1 MAVARTRA
9 HARKRRLAS
18 RRSAGRSAFA
28 AAGRILSWL
37 PWLLG
42 TSVLLGGVLW
52 LSWGLLLRAFS
63 WAVAQVGLLPP
74 VFILGGALAYWRLA
88 DGQLPRSVRLRQA
101 LAAEVFALGLGV
113 LLGGVYPA
121 GLKFADVDFGRV
133 SLGGHLG
140 AALFGP
146 NLVVG
151 LVRLGL
157 LAGFGT
163 VLLHPRATF
172 VTGRALVRVGVRAAR
187 QAPRVLV
194 RRPRPAVPAVVT
206 PAPEPVPVVE
216 RVRTAIVSAGTSKG
230 VPALPPIDLLEPGR
244 EGETVAM
251 DNRQRVRLIEEK
263 LAEYGVDARVVEVNQ
278 GPTVTQFGIEPGW
291 EVKTRIVKERDAQG
305 RIKYDKDGNP
315 KIRVEEVS
323 RTRVK
328 VRRIKQLEDDLAV
341 ALAVPSVRIEAPVPG
356 KPYIGIEVPNVNTT
370 LVTLRQVVETPQ
382 FRRLAAK
389 SRLALALGQDVAGE
403 PIVADLG
410 AMPHLLIA
418 GATGSGK
425 SVCLNS
431 IVCCLLLH
439 NTPEQVRLILV
450 DPKRVEL
457 VQYNDVPHLL
467 APVVVEVEKV
477 IGVLKWVT
485 GEMDNRYRR
494 FAEVGVR
501 NLTAYNAWAVRE
513 KQPTL
518 PYIVLIIDELADLM
532 MLAPDETEKLLCR
545 LAQLARA
552 TGIHL
557 VLATQ
562 RPSVDV
568 VTGLIKAN
576 FPSRISFAVSSQVD
590 SRTILDTVGAEKLLG
605 RGDMLFLPGD
615 APKPIRLQGCFVS
628 DTEIERLVNWWRS
641 NRPPQY
647 VEDLVNVKGWSEEEQ
662 ADELLEEARAL
673 LRQHGRVSV
682 SFLQRKL
689 RIGYNRAAR
698 LLEQL
703 GEDNGEDPE
712 D

>member
-1 MAVARTRA
+1 MAVVRTRA
-9 HARKRRLAS
+9 QARKRRLAGRKAD
-18 RRSAGRSAFA
+18 RRAVSAG
-28 AAGRILSWL
+28 AGDFLSRL

-42 TSVLLGGVLW
+42 AIILAVGAGW
-52 LSWGLLLRAFS
+52 LSRELILS
-63 WAVAQVGLLPP
+63 AVGWILAQVGFVPAVLLA
-74 VFILGGALAYWRLA
+74 GGALAYWRLA
-88 DGQLPRSVRLRQA
+88 SPNLPRVVRFRQA
-101 LAAEVFALGLGV
+101 LAAEVFALGLAV

-121 GLKFADVDFGRV
+121 GLRLAGADFGRV

-146 NLVVG
+146 NILVG
-151 LVRLGL
+151 MMRLGL
-157 LAGFGT
+157 LAGFGV

-172 VTGRALVRVGVRAAR
+172 QTGRTLVRAGVRAAR

-194 RRPRPAVPAVVT
+194 RRSRPAVPVVAVPPIDPT
-206 PAPEPVPVVE
+206 PVVE
-216 RVRTAIVSAGTSKG
+216 RVRTAIVSAGPAKPN
-230 VPALPPIDLLEPGR
+230 PALPPIDLLEPGR
-244 EGETVAM
+244 EGETVTM

-315 KIRVEEVS
+315 KIRIEEVS

-328 VRRIKQLEDDLAV
+328 VRRIKQLEEDLAV

-403 PIVADLG
+403 PIVTDLA

-467 APVVVEVEKV
+467 APVVVDVEKV

-501 NLTAYNAWAVRE
+501 NITAYNAWAARE
-513 KQPTL
+513 KQPAL
-518 PYIVLIIDELADLM
+518 PYIVLVIDELADLM

-628 DTEIERLVNWWRS
+628 DAEIERLVNWWRA

-647 VEDLVNVKGWSEEEQ
+647 VEDLINVKGWSEEEQ
-662 ADELLEEARAL
+662 EDELLEEARTL

-703 GEDNGEDPE
+703 GEDDEDSE
-712 D
+712 V

>member
-1 MAVARTRA
+1 MAVVRTRA
-9 HARKRRLAS
+9 HVRKRRPVS
-18 RRSAGRSAFA
+18 RRPERRPALARTAAFIDRLPWVLGA
-28 AAGRILSWL
+28 AVLATGALWFSRELILSA
-37 PWLLG
+37 
-42 TSVLLGGVLW
+42 V
-52 LSWGLLLRAFS
+52 SWGL
-63 WAVAQVGLLPP
+63 AQVGFIPP
-74 VFILGGALAYWRLA
+74 VLLAGGALAYWRLA
-88 DGQLPRSVRLRQA
+88 GRDLPRVVRFRQA
-101 LAAEVFALGLGV
+101 LAAEVFTLGFAV
-113 LLGGVYPA
+113 LLGGIYPSGVRLA
-121 GLKFADVDFGRV
+121 GVDFGRV

-140 AALFGP
+140 AVLFGP
-146 NLVVG
+146 NVFVG
-151 LVRLGL
+151 AVRLGL
-157 LAGFGT
+157 LGGFGV

-172 VTGRALVRVGVRAAR
+172 RTGRTLVRVGVRAAW
-187 QAPRVLV
+187 QAPRVLI
-194 RRPRPAVPAVVT
+194 RRPRT
-206 PAPEPVPVVE
+206 TVPVVAAPPIDPAPVIE
-216 RVRTAIVSAGTSKG
+216 RVRTAVVSAAPARAN
-230 VPALPPIDLLEPGR
+230 PALPPIDLLEPGR
-244 EGETVAM
+244 EGETVTM

-315 KIRVEEVS
+315 KIRIEEVS

-328 VRRIKQLEDDLAV
+328 VRRIKQLEEDLAV

-403 PIVADLG
+403 PIVTDLA

-467 APVVVEVEKV
+467 APVVVDVGKV

-501 NLTAYNAWAVRE
+501 NITAYNAWAARE
-513 KQPTL
+513 KQPAL
-518 PYIVLIIDELADLM
+518 PYIVLIIDELADMM

-628 DTEIERLVNWWRS
+628 DAEIERLVNWWRA

-647 VEDLVNVKGWSEEEQ
+647 VEDLINIKGWSEDEQ
-662 ADELLEEARAL
+662 EDELLDEARAL

-703 GEDNGEDPE
+703 GEEEDE
-712 D
+712 DSEG